1 VALFIKRGESLFRQR
16 RKEEVFFFEMR
27 RRWGKEGALGE
38 GRGKRNGLTVDLA
51 RRGVGQPREVL
62 AGPAQESFVLQF
74 FSLKSFR
81 FEECLKF
88 KNVQIQRY
96 LNFKGLNLNYYF

>member
-1 VALFIKRGESLFRQR
+1 VFFVRRGE
-16 RKEEVFFFEMR
+16 RKRVFFFEM
-27 RRWGKEGALGE
+27 
-38 GRGKRNGLTVDLA
+38 GKRRGFG
-51 RRGVGQPREVL
+51 RRKGKAERPDSRPSQTRCGTTAGAASW
-62 AGPAQESFVLQF
+62 AGPGKLRFTF

-96 LNFKGLNLNYYF
+96 LNLKILNLKVF

>member
-1 VALFIKRGESLFRQR
+1 VFVVRRGE
-16 RKEEVFFFEMR
+16 RKRVFFFEM
-27 RRWGKEGALGE
+27 RWGKEGALGE

-51 RRGVGQPREVL
+51 RRGVGQPRELL
-62 AGPAQESFVLQF
+62 AGPAQGSFVLHF

-96 LNFKGLNLNYYF
+96 LNLKILNLKVF